1 MINATKETENEGHI
15 KTQGTIGTE
24 DELTSQDIAAADI
37 AVSGKE
43 RFKGKKTIEIPTS
56 VCIKSSKQLIK
67 KIEDE
72 LGK

>member
-1 MINATKETENEGHI
+1 M
-15 KTQGTIGTE
+15 
-24 DELTSQDIAAADI
+24 TSQENAAAEIVIIAADI
-37 AVSGKE
+37 TVSGKE